1 MAEKAVNWGSFADSL
16 KNKCSERVIRDR
28 IRYAKKYQNCLFERD
43 FTELNNVSE
52 DKQKQILKS
61 LSALSKFLGLYEE
74 FKRLMNAYGLTWASG
89 KAEDLLI
96 SKMNKIS
103 TFGNVIK
110 WIKKKVEAKNPRL
123 KLFINFML
131 ISGLRF
137 EEALHSYNLIIE
149 LSNEK
154 KLDNYYQRETEIL
167 QHYNFREQFIRRT
180 KKHS

>member
-1 MAEKAVNWGSFADSL
+1 
-16 KNKCSERVIRDR
+16 
-28 IRYAKKYQNCLFERD
+28 
-43 FTELNNVSE
+43 
-52 DKQKQILKS
+52 
-61 LSALSKFLGLYEE
+61 
-74 FKRLMNAYGLTWASG
+74 
-89 KAEDLLI
+89 
-96 SKMNKIS
+96 
-103 TFGNVIK
+103 
-110 WIKKKVEAKNPRL
+110 
-123 KLFINFML
+123 ML